1 MATAKRAANSARG
14 AESVLSDEL
23 VSIRALRVCAV
34 ASQAGDVGQCQSLCL
49 ESYPVR
55 PGDDGKRVAGETG
68 CLLWE
73 GDNDSAMSP
82 PDGPVSS
89 ETAGTISMDT
99 RRKKTDALV

>member
-49 ESYPVR
+49 KSYPVR
-55 PGDDGKRVAGETG
+55 VGDDGKRVAGETG
-68 CLLWE
+68 CELWE
-73 GDNDSAMSP
+73 VEPAMDSERCEAWQN
-82 PDGPVSS
+82 GIVS
-89 ETAGTISMDT
+89 ARQVI
-99 RRKKTDALV
+99 